1 MATPTVP
8 HSDQPDE
15 YHDIQRDRQGVRP
28 QPDTSGPYI
37 FRALEYACNCLNW
50 AADNWLCP
58 KPQPNKNLEGG
69 PRIAIIGA
77 GITGLMAAAQ
87 LTGHGCSRFA
97 NRSELSKT
105 SLTHRFH
112 PDPESW
118 RKKPFP
124 DRPQITRWAKQ
135 LWEDHGLESS
145 TRFNTRVVRIFR
157 PPFEKDPSDT
167 QVLSPLGSGWYVNR
181 MGYGFFD
188 AVVVAT
194 GVCGK
199 PSSPDLEGK
208 EVYEGIVRNFE
219 NVTSDD
225 VKGKQV
231 VIVGDGPLVIDA
243 FEWAIDEMPKT
254 LTVVTGDQDIVIPPS
269 MMAKVFG
276 WLEQKAIKTLD
287 RGGRITR
294 PVISLLFRRG
304 PTLVLPDT
312 MLQRPGYWYQRDLRA
327 ITRGLDYA
335 RCFWLQARGVHF
347 SASGLLVDESG
358 PCLDGGPAGSHT
370 VAVPADLVI
379 MASGY
384 DRPKTHFLPAEY
396 REWPYEMGYW
406 FGQVF
411 APWDMSIC
419 ALNCTYRHGLGPSGS
434 WHTGFFMRILLMFI
448 SLPDARPSKSAL
460 SCWQLRSQVLRS
472 LLPAELTDYVGYL
485 EVFSWFVWAILVRPW
500 RWGWILFVL
509 FGIDSSLINLRVPRK
524 DAPVGYQTA

>member
-1 MATPTVP
+1 
-8 HSDQPDE
+8 
-15 YHDIQRDRQGVRP
+15 
-28 QPDTSGPYI
+28 
-37 FRALEYACNCLNW
+37 
-50 AADNWLCP
+50 
-58 KPQPNKNLEGG
+58 
-69 PRIAIIGA
+69 
-77 GITGLMAAAQ
+77 
-87 LTGHGCSRFA
+87 
-97 NRSELSKT
+97 
-105 SLTHRFH
+105 
-112 PDPESW
+112 
-118 RKKPFP
+118 
-124 DRPQITRWAKQ
+124 
-135 LWEDHGLESS
+135 
-145 TRFNTRVVRIFR
+145 
-157 PPFEKDPSDT
+157 
-167 QVLSPLGSGWYVNR
+167 
-181 MGYGFFD
+181 
-188 AVVVAT
+188 
-194 GVCGK
+194 
-199 PSSPDLEGK
+199 
-208 EVYEGIVRNFE
+208 
-219 NVTSDD
+219 
-225 VKGKQV
+225 
-231 VIVGDGPLVIDA
+231 
-243 FEWAIDEMPKT
+243 MPKT

-448 SLPDARPSKSAL
+448 SLPDVRPSKSAL

-524 DAPVGYQTA
+524 DAPVGFQTA